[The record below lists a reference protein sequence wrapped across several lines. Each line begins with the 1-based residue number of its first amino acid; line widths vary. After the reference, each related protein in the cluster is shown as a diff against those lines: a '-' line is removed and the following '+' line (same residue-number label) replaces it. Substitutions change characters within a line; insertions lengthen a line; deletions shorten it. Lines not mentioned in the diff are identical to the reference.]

1 MWGGGRMIENKNREI
16 GSRLKTARH
25 AAGFSSVNDAAAALG
40 ISYPTYAA
48 HENGTR
54 GINRRALERYSK
66 YFDVTIDWLI
76 SGRNDAGTDSYKR
89 KIDEKLSYIM
99 KATGWRQTDLA
110 ERLAVTQAAVSRW
123 FAGAD
128 PRGEQRDRINEI
140 YNEIIGNAGGTGN
153 TQILSKSYVP
163 LMGYIGAEAKIKPD
177 IGLMPADG
185 LGVIEVPFQMPA
197 NMIAFRVRGDGMLPV
212 YQDGNVVFVYKYQR
226 KPLEEFYG
234 ETAVVCTDSGE
245 RFIKTIT
252 RGADGA
258 NLVSWNA
265 KVIENVKL
273 KWIGEIFAVFPN
285 LSILTKQS

>member
-1 MWGGGRMIENKNREI
+1 MTDDKNREI
-16 GSRLKTARH
+16 GNRLKAARK
-25 AAGFSSVNDAAAALG
+25 ALGFSSANDAAAILG
-40 ISYPTYAA
+40 INYRTYVG
-48 HENGTR
+48 HENGNR
-54 GINRRALERYSK
+54 GISRKTLELYAKR
-66 YFDVTIDWLI
+66 FNVTIDWLI
-76 SGRNDAGTDSYKR
+76 SGGNDAVFNPHKR
-89 KIDEKLSYIM
+89 KIDEKLSFIM

-110 ERLAVTQAAVSRW
+110 ERLSVTQAAVSRW

-128 PRGEQRDRINEI
+128 PRGEQRDKINEI
-140 YNEIIGNAGGTGN
+140 YNEITGNAGVTGN
-153 TQILSKSYVP
+153 TQIPSKSYVP
-163 LMGYIGAEAKIKPD
+163 LMGYIGAGAEIKPD
-177 IGLMPADG
+177 IGQMPADG

-197 NMIAFRVRGDGMLPV
+197 DMIAFRVRGDGMLPV

-226 KPLEEFYG
+226 KPVEEFYG
-234 ETAVVCTDSGE
+234 ENAVVCTDSGE

-265 KVIENVKL
+265 KVIESVKL

>member
-1 MWGGGRMIENKNREI
+1 MIENKNREI

-25 AAGFSSVNDAAAALG
+25 AAGFSSANDAAAALG

-66 YFDVTIDWLI
+66 YFNVTVDWLI
-76 SGRNDAGTDSYKR
+76 GGGNDTGADPYKR
-89 KIDEKLSYIM
+89 KIDEKLNFIM
-99 KATGWRQTDLA
+99 KATGWRQNDLA
-110 ERLAVTQAAVSRW
+110 ERLSVAQASVSRW
-123 FAGAD
+123 FSGSD
-128 PRGEQRDRINEI
+128 PRGEQRDKINEI
-140 YNEIIGNAGGTGN
+140 YNEITRNAGVTRN
-153 TQILSKSYVP
+153 TQIPSKSYVP
-163 LMGYIGAEAKIKPD
+163 LMGYIGAGAKIKPD
-177 IGLMPADG
+177 IGQIPADG

-197 NMIAFRVRGDGMLPV
+197 DMMAFRVRGDGMLPV

-226 KPLEEFYG
+226 KPVEEFYG
-234 ETAVVCTDSGE
+234 ENAVVCTDSGE

-265 KVIENVKL
+265 KVIENVKVN
-273 KWIGEIFAVFPN
+273 WIGEIFAVFPN

>member
-1 MWGGGRMIENKNREI
+1 MAEDRNREI
-16 GSRLKTARH
+16 GNRLKAARK
-25 AAGFSSVNDAAAALG
+25 AAGFSSANDAAAALE

-54 GINRRALERYSK
+54 GINHRALERYSK

-76 SGRNDAGTDSYKR
+76 SGGNDAVFNPHKR
-89 KIDEKLSYIM
+89 KIDEKLSFIM

-110 ERLAVTQAAVSRW
+110 ERLSVTQAAVSRW

-128 PRGEQRDRINEI
+128 PRGEQRDKINEI
-140 YNEIIGNAGGTGN
+140 YNEITGNTGVTGN
-153 TQILSKSYVP
+153 TQIPSKSYVP
-163 LMGYIGAEAKIKPD
+163 LMGYIGAGAKIKPD
-177 IGLMPADG
+177 MGQMPDDG
-185 LGVIEVPFQMPA
+185 FGVIEVPFQMPA
-197 NMIAFRVRGDGMLPV
+197 DMMAFRVRGDGMLPV

-226 KPLEEFYG
+226 KPVEEFYG
-234 ETAVVCTDSGE
+234 ETAVICTDSGE

-265 KVIENVKL
+265 KVIESVKL

>member
-1 MWGGGRMIENKNREI
+1 MAEDRNREI
-16 GSRLKTARH
+16 GNRLKAARK
-25 AAGFSSVNDAAAALG
+25 AAGFSSANDAAAALE

-54 GINRRALERYSK
+54 GINHRALERYSK

-76 SGRNDAGTDSYKR
+76 SGGNDAVFNPHKR
-89 KIDEKLSYIM
+89 KIDEKLSFIM

-110 ERLAVTQAAVSRW
+110 ERLSVTQAAVSRW

-128 PRGEQRDRINEI
+128 PRGEQRDKINEI
-140 YNEIIGNAGGTGN
+140 YNEITGNTGVTGN
-153 TQILSKSYVP
+153 TQIPSKSYVP
-163 LMGYIGAEAKIKPD
+163 LMGYIGAGAKIKPD
-177 IGLMPADG
+177 MGQMPADG
-185 LGVIEVPFQMPA
+185 FGVIEVPFQMPA
-197 NMIAFRVRGDGMLPV
+197 DMLAFRVRGDGMLPV

-234 ETAVVCTDSGE
+234 ENAVVCTDSGE

-252 RGADGA
+252 HGADGA

>member
-76 SGRNDAGTDSYKR
+76 SGENDAGTDSYKR
-89 KIDEKLSYIM
+89 KIDEKLSFIM

-110 ERLAVTQAAVSRW
+110 ERLSVTQASVSRW

-128 PRGEQRDRINEI
+128 PRGEQRDKINEI
-140 YNEIIGNAGGTGN
+140 YNEITGNTGVTGN
-153 TQILSKSYVP
+153 TQIPSKSYVP

-212 YQDGNVVFVYKYQR
+212 YQDGNVIFVYKYQK

-234 ETAVVCTDSGE
+234 ENAVVCTDSGE

-265 KVIENVKL
+265 KVIENVKVN
-273 KWIGEIFAVFPN
+273 WIGEIFAVFPSH
-285 LSILTKQS
+285 L

>member
-1 MWGGGRMIENKNREI
+1 MIEDKNGEI
-16 GSRLKTARH
+16 GSRLKTARK
-25 AAGFSSVNDAAAALG
+25 AAGFSSANDAAAALG

-89 KIDEKLSYIM
+89 KIDEKLSFIM

-110 ERLAVTQAAVSRW
+110 ERLSVSQAAISRW

-128 PRGEQRDRINEI
+128 PRGEQRDKINEI
-140 YNEIIGNAGGTGN
+140 YNEITGNTGFSGN
-153 TQILSKSYVP
+153 TQIPSKSYVP
-163 LMGYIGAEAKIKPD
+163 LVGYIGAGARIKPD
-177 IGLMPADG
+177 IGQIPADG

-197 NMIAFRVRGDGMLPV
+197 DMIAFLVRGDGMLPV
-212 YQDGNVVFVYKYQR
+212 YQDGNVVFVYKYKR

-234 ETAVVCTDSGE
+234 ENAVVCTDSGE

-265 KVIENVKL
+265 KVIESVKL
-273 KWIGEIFAVFPN
+273 KWIGEIFAVFPS

>member
-1 MWGGGRMIENKNREI
+1 MTEDKNREI
-16 GSRLKTARH
+16 GNRLKTARK
-25 AAGFSSVNDAAAALG
+25 AVGFSSAKDATIALG
-40 ISYPTYAA
+40 ISYPTYVA
-48 HENGTR
+48 HENGNR
-54 GINRRALERYSK
+54 GINREALERYSK

-76 SGRNDAGTDSYKR
+76 SGGNDAVFNPHKR
-89 KIDEKLSYIM
+89 KIDEKLSFIM

-110 ERLAVTQAAVSRW
+110 ERLSVTQAAVSRW

-128 PRGEQRDRINEI
+128 PRGEQRDKINEI
-140 YNEIIGNAGGTGN
+140 YNELTGNAGGVGN
-153 TQILSKSYVP
+153 PQIPSKSYVP
-163 LMGYIGAEAKIKPD
+163 LMGYIGAGAKIKPD
-177 IGLMPADG
+177 IGQITADG
-185 LGVIEVPFQMPA
+185 FGVIEVPFQMPA
-197 NMIAFRVRGDGMLPV
+197 DMMAFRVRGDGMLPV

-234 ETAVVCTDSGE
+234 ETAVVCTDIGE

>member
-1 MWGGGRMIENKNREI
+1 MIENKNREI

-89 KIDEKLSYIM
+89 KIDEKLSFIM

-110 ERLAVTQAAVSRW
+110 ERLSVAQASVSRW
-123 FAGAD
+123 FSGSD
-128 PRGEQRDRINEI
+128 PRGEQRDKINEI
-140 YNEIIGNAGGTGN
+140 YNEITGNAGGTGN

-163 LMGYIGAEAKIKPD
+163 LMGYIGAGAEIKPD

-197 NMIAFRVRGDGMLPV
+197 DMMAFRVCGDGMLPV

-226 KPLEEFYG
+226 KPFEEFYG
-234 ETAVVCTDSGE
+234 ENAVVCTDSGE

>member
-1 MWGGGRMIENKNREI
+1 MIEDKNKKI
-16 GSRLKTARH
+16 GSRLKAARK
-25 AAGFSSVNDAAAALG
+25 AVGFSAANDAAAALG
-40 ISYPTYAA
+40 INYRTYVG
-48 HENGTR
+48 HENGNR
-54 GINRRALERYSK
+54 GISRKTLELYAKR
-66 YFDVTIDWLI
+66 FNVTIDWLI
-76 SGRNDAGTDSYKR
+76 SGGNDAVFNPHKR
-89 KIDEKLSYIM
+89 KIDEKLSFIM

-140 YNEIIGNAGGTGN
+140 YNEITGNAGVTGN
-153 TQILSKSYVP
+153 TQIPSKSYVP
-163 LMGYIGAEAKIKPD
+163 LMGYIGAGAKIKPD
-177 IGLMPADG
+177 IGQMPADG

-197 NMIAFRVRGDGMLPV
+197 DMMAFRVRGDGMLPV

-226 KPLEEFYG
+226 KPVEEFYG
-234 ETAVVCTDSGE
+234 ENAVVCTDSGE

>member
-1 MWGGGRMIENKNREI
+1 MAEDRNREI
-16 GSRLKTARH
+16 GNRLKAARK
-25 AAGFSSVNDAAAALG
+25 AAGFSSANDAAAALE

-54 GINRRALERYSK
+54 GINHRALERYSK

-76 SGRNDAGTDSYKR
+76 SGGNDAVFNPHKR
-89 KIDEKLSYIM
+89 KIDEKLSFIM

-110 ERLAVTQAAVSRW
+110 ERLSVTQAAVSRW

-128 PRGEQRDRINEI
+128 PRGEQRDKINEI
-140 YNEIIGNAGGTGN
+140 YNEITGNAGVTGN
-153 TQILSKSYVP
+153 TQIPSKSYVP
-163 LMGYIGAEAKIKPD
+163 LMGYIGAGAKIKPD
-177 IGLMPADG
+177 IGQIPADG
-185 LGVIEVPFQMPA
+185 FGVIEVPFQMPA
-197 NMIAFRVRGDGMLPV
+197 DMMAFRVRGDGMLPV

-226 KPLEEFYG
+226 KPFEEFYG
-234 ETAVVCTDSGE
+234 ENAVVCTDSGE

-252 RGADGA
+252 RGAGGA
-258 NLVSWNA
+258 NLISWNA